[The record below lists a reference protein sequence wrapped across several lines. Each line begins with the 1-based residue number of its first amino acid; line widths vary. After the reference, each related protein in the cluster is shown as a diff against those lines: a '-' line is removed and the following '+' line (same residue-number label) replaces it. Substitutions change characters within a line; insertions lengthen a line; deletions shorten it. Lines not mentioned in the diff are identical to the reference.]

1 MKFII
6 KKEDIMKIR
15 KSLLFLVVLTV
26 PFLLFS
32 ASAGAALING
42 GFEDNFNGW
51 NFSGNTS
58 VVTTANLG
66 GATDPFVPYEGD
78 KMAGITYPT
87 MAGSI
92 WDNYIYQ
99 DVELGETDKYL
110 NFAYNFW
117 TYDEAP
123 FDNPGFMVA
132 INGKAVFSIAAGD
145 IGDDVL
151 GNLDFTGWTLISIP
165 VEQYYD
171 PDRPASIMIS
181 FNAGNTGDNQYPSGV
196 FIDAVSVT
204 ESPVP
209 VPTTILLLGSGLV
222 AMIGLRKKTKGV

>member
-1 MKFII
+1 
-6 KKEDIMKIR
+6 MKIR
-15 KSLLFLVVLTV
+15 NSLLFLVVLTV

-42 GFEDNFNGW
+42 GFEDGFSGW
-51 NFSGNTS
+51 TAAGNTS
-58 VVTTANLG
+58 VLMTANLDDGSG
-66 GATDPFVPYEGD
+66 GTVTFNPYDDDGVN
-78 KMAGITYPT
+78 MASITYPN
-87 MAGSI
+87 MVGSI

-99 DVELGETDKYL
+99 EVELGETDKYL

-123 FDNPGFMVA
+123 FDNPGFEVEING
-132 INGKAVFSIAAGD
+132 INGKTVFSIGAGD
-145 IGDDVL
+145 IGDGEL
-151 GNLDFTGWTLISIP
+151 GSLDFTGWKLISIP

>member
-1 MKFII
+1 
-6 KKEDIMKIR
+6 MKIR
-15 KSLLFLVVLTV
+15 NSLLFLVVLTV
-26 PFLLFS
+26 SLFLLS

-42 GFEDNFNGW
+42 GFESNFTGW
-51 NFSGNTS
+51 TAAGNTS
-58 VVTTANLG
+58 VASVANIANFADGSGGTVTFN
-66 GATDPFVPYEGD
+66 PYEAEQ
-78 KMAGITYPT
+78 MAAITYPI

-92 WDNYIYQ
+92 WNNYIYQ
-99 DVELGETDKYL
+99 DVDLGATDKYL

-132 INGKAVFSIAAGD
+132 INGKTVFSIAAGD
-145 IGDDVL
+145 IIGGDDLL
-151 GNLDFTGWTLISIP
+151 GTLDFTGWKLINIP
-165 VEQYYD
+165 VEQYYN
-171 PDRPASIMIS
+171 PGRPASIMIS
-181 FNAGNTGDNQYPSGV
+181 FNAGNTGDDQYASGV
-196 FIDAVSVT
+196 FLDAVSMT

>member
-1 MKFII
+1 
-6 KKEDIMKIR
+6 MKIR
-15 KSLLFLVVLTV
+15 NSLLFLVVLTV
-26 PFLLFS
+26 PFLLLS

-42 GFEDNFNGW
+42 GFEGG
-51 NFSGNTS
+51 FSDWTAAGNTS
-58 VVTTANLG
+58 VLMTANLG
-66 GATDPFVPYEGD
+66 DGSGGTVAFNPYEGSN
-78 KMAGITYPT
+78 MASITYPA

-132 INGKAVFSIAAGD
+132 INGKTVFSIAAGD
-145 IGDDVL
+145 IGDDTL

-171 PDRPASIMIS
+171 PDRPVSIMIS
-181 FNAGNTGDNQYPSGV
+181 FNAGNTGDDQYASGV
-196 FIDAVSVT
+196 FLDAVSMT

-222 AMIGLRKKTKGV
+222 AMIGLRKKTKGI